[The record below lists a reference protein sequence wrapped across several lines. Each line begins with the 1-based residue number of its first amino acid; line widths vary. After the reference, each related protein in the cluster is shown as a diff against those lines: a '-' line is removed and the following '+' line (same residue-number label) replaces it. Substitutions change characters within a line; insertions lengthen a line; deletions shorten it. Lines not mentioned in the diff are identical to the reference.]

1 MLKLIVFHDS
11 SCMFVNE
18 VHGNYCTHLKLEET
32 WTSSQVLYTIKVICP
47 LSTSPMYKVTKSD
60 SAATSQTFFLLP
72 PGWAI
77 TSVSAD
83 VIVIP

>member
-32 WTSSQVLYTIKVICP
+32 WTSSQVLYTIKV
-47 LSTSPMYKVTKSD
+47 TKSD